1 MNVVDT
7 IRHILYIYYS
17 NFEEGNT
24 MSKSKISVPEA
35 KAAME
40 KFKMEAANEVGVNLK
55 QGYNGDLTAK
65 QAGSIGGQMVKKM
78 IEDYENKIK

>member
-1 MNVVDT
+1 MWSIQFDT
-7 IRHILYIYYS
+7 FYIYFYS

-40 KFKMEAANEVGVNLK
+40 KFKM
-55 QGYNGDLTAK
+55 
-65 QAGSIGGQMVKKM
+65 
-78 IEDYENKIK
+78 